1 MGIILMKIVTLWFD
15 KSNFYLSNLYLK
27 IVIKKL
33 FFTKWKVDIFMIT
46 NKILRWIVPGVK
58 DRDPSRNTQFWYDPD
73 CSPKSQ

>member
-1 MGIILMKIVTLWFD
+1 MKIVTLWFD

-46 NKILRWIVPGVK
+46 NKILR
-58 DRDPSRNTQFWYDPD
+58 
-73 CSPKSQ
+73 